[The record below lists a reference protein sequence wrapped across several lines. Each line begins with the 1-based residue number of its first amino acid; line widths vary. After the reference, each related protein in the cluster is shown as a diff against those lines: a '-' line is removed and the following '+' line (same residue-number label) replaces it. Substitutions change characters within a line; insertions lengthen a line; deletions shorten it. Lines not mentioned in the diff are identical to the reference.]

1 LDRNRIRP
9 GMLNVSKLSRCEH
22 TEHICMIIDTGIIII
37 DSLSSIIIGMLWI
50 RECPMI
56 GEEFRVQDVVA
67 LFYTHK
73 VGRYSCRPITTT

>member
-1 LDRNRIRP
+1 
-9 GMLNVSKLSRCEH
+9 MLNVSKLSRCEH

-37 DSLSSIIIGMLWI
+37 DSLSSIIIGMYGVD

-56 GEEFRVQDVVA
+56 GEVFRVQDVGP

-73 VGRYSCRPITTT
+73 T